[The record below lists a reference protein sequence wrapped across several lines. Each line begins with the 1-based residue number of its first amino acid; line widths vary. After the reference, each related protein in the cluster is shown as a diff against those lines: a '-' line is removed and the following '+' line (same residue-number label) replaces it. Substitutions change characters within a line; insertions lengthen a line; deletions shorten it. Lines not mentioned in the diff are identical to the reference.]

1 MAVEISGRYTGQLK
15 TEMIHG
21 PSGAV
26 LRTVPPVDN
35 QGDGSQFSP
44 TDLVA
49 AALGSCMVSTMA
61 IVAQRD
67 GIDLA
72 GATFH
77 VEKHMHPEPRRI
89 GKLPVVIHLPAG
101 LTPAER
107 TKLERAGQTC
117 PVHRS
122 LLPEI
127 EQDVSFI
134 YDVR

>member
-1 MAVEISGRYTGQLK
+1 MAVEISGRYTGKLK

-61 IVAQRD
+61 ILAERD
-67 GIDLA
+67 GIDIA
-72 GATFH
+72 GVTFD

-89 GKLPVVIHLPAG
+89 GKLPVVIHMPAH
-101 LTPAER
+101 LTSTER
-107 TKLERAGQTC
+107 TKLERAALTC

-127 EQDVSFI
+127 EKDVKFT
-134 YDVR
+134 YDT